1 MAGAMIDR
9 GAANFWYLDNVV
21 ALYPDEVGVGTLAG
35 AQMFRPVR
43 LIVEH
48 SVQKPIWIPSFYIF
62 ICIYEFI
69 TKRDEVLVRDEDPV
83 GSVDFWPAGSGSYL

>member
-9 GAANFWYLDNVV
+9 GAANFYYLDNVV

-48 SVQKPIWIPSFYIF
+48 PVHTPI
-62 ICIYEFI
+62 
-69 TKRDEVLVRDEDPV
+69 
-83 GSVDFWPAGSGSYL
+83 